1 MTLPTADTIVT
12 YPAGDLASTG
22 TVLHSE
28 ALDAG
33 RRAVLLDVSACHPVD
48 SAWPDQPADR
58 AVLTVNGV
66 ELDILDCVVG
76 STDGESLHLGG
87 DVPVRKGTE
96 GWAFVTAHIVDD
108 ALATAAGLLEGSEA
122 SIAVDADYRHA
133 LSVGHTACHLAS
145 LALNAELAGSWS
157 KDASLDAL
165 EHPNF
170 DALAIETSRIHE
182 RGSVDVYRVG
192 KSLRKK
198 GFAPARLVDDLGEV
212 ARGVDARLS
221 AWAASGAA
229 ASIQRDGDRLT
240 DRRYWTTTLD
250 GHPVSIPCGGTHV
263 ANLREL
269 TDTQVT
275 LHAQQGDAALELRMT
290 TRA

>member
-12 YPAGDLASTG
+12 YPAGDLTSTG
-22 TVLHSE
+22 TVLHTE

-33 RRAVLLDVSACHPVD
+33 RRVVVLDVSACHPVD

-66 ELDILDCVVG
+66 DLDVLDCVVG
-76 STDGESLHLGG
+76 ATDGDALYLGG

-108 ALATAAGLLEGSEA
+108 ALAAEAGLVEGSEA
-122 SIAVDADYRHA
+122 SLTVDADYRHA

-182 RGSVDVYRVG
+182 RGSLDAYRVG

-198 GFAPARLVDDLGEV
+198 GFAPARLADDLGEV
-212 ARGVDARLS
+212 ERGVDARLS
-221 AWAASGAA
+221 AWVASGAA
-229 ASIQRDGDRLT
+229 AAIHRDGDRLT
-240 DRRYWTTTLD
+240 DRRFWTTTLD

-263 ANLREL
+263 ASLAEL
-269 TDTQVT
+269 SDPQVT

>member
-22 TVLHSE
+22 TVLHTE
-28 ALDAG
+28 ALSAG
-33 RRAVLLDVSACHPVD
+33 RRVVLLDTSACHPVD

-58 AVLTVNGV
+58 ATLTVNGV
-66 ELDILDCVVG
+66 ELEVLDCVVAA
-76 STDGESLHLGG
+76 TDGETLHLGS
-87 DVPVRKGTE
+87 DVPVRKGTD

-108 ALATAAGLLEGSEA
+108 ALATAAGLVEGSEA
-122 SIAVDADYRHA
+122 SIAVDAAYRHA

-165 EHPNF
+165 GHPNF

-198 GFAPARLVDDLGEV
+198 GFAPARLADDLGEV
-212 ARGVDARLS
+212 ETAVDARLS
-221 AWAASGAA
+221 AWVTSGAA
-229 ASIQRDGDRLT
+229 ASIHRDGDRLT

-250 GHPVSIPCGGTHV
+250 GRPVSIPCGGTHV
-263 ANLREL
+263 ASLAEL
-269 TDTQVT
+269 SDTQVT
-275 LHAQQGDAALELRMT
+275 LHIEQGDSALELRMT